1 MSAGSEKG
9 AFPLVVLDHFNLLSL
24 GFCSVSMMCF
34 LIADLHILSPTPSAY
49 PNQLVK
55 TPEDFMLLFFLLDK
69 LYSGGMNST
78 V

>member
-9 AFPLVVLDHFNLLSL
+9 AFPLIVLDHFNLLSL

-34 LIADLHILSPTPSAY
+34 LIADLHILSPTPAY